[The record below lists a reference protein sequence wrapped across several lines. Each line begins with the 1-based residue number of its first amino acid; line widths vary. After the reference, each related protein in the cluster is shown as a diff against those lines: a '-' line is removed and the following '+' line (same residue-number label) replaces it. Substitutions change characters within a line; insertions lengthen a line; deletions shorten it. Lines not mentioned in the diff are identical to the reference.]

1 MLFLVVCYKVRLLRC
16 FWKCIFSLLLQLNTS
31 ACRLLVQESVAEK
44 LTRKLCRRLE
54 KVRVGSSMDK
64 NHDVAS
70 LTMDGQVEA
79 IKQVVEEARQEGAQV
94 GLHAAHVKTL
104 LWYLLKTYRILGVS
118 DKGCSSGFFFYS
130 VQLQHT
136 ED

>member
-1 MLFLVVCYKVRLLRC
+1 M
-16 FWKCIFSLLLQLNTS
+16 FSLLLQLNTS

-94 GLHAAHVKTL
+94 DLHAAHVKTFCG
-104 LWYLLKTYRILGVS
+104 I
-118 DKGCSSGFFFYS
+118 F
-130 VQLQHT
+130 
-136 ED
+136 